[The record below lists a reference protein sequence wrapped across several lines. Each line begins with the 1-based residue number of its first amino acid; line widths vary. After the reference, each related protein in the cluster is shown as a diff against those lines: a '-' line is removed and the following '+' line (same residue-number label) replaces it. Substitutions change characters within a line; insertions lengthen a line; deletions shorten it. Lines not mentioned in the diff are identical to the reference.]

1 MEIKPKERT
10 VYLESEA
17 SKMVDYTRINVSKD
31 GKYLFA
37 TEQGQLTYD
46 WEAKRV
52 YKLLKEKFPESEGYK
67 VSAIEWRARG
77 IEPDWAKEVND
88 NENNN

>member
-1 MEIKPKERT
+1 
-10 VYLESEA
+10 
-17 SKMVDYTRINVSKD
+17 MVDYTKITVSKD

-37 TEQGQLTYD
+37 TEQGHLTYPG
-46 WEAKRV
+46 EAKRV

-67 VSAIEWRARG
+67 LAVIEWRVRG